1 MDFGVMD
8 SQVNL
13 ATIFGISAQKA
24 AKMLKQEGYNELPS
38 IRKRGIFEI
47 IYRIITE
54 PMFLLLIA
62 GGILYFILGDARE
75 ALVLVSFVFVI
86 MGITFYQE
94 HKSERALDALR
105 KLSSPR
111 ALVIRDG
118 KEMRIPG
125 REVVRKDIVVIHEGD
140 FVPADCKLILANNF
154 SVDESLLTGESVPVY
169 KIVDKE
175 PDIYAGTL
183 VVGGNGI
190 AEVYSTGANTE
201 MGKIG
206 KSLQVIKPE
215 RTLLQKTT
223 TRIVRNIAI
232 VGLSVCVLVAVIYG
246 FNRGDWLGGALAG
259 ITLAM
264 AILPEEFPVI
274 LTTFLAL
281 GTWRI
286 SREHVLTR
294 QVPAVEA
301 LGSATVLC
309 VDKTGTLTRNEMQ
322 VNKIFVAGKFLD
334 LTALVDIK
342 KPLPENFHDLVEYSI
357 LASQRDPFDP
367 MEKAIK
373 RLGDRYLKGTEHLHK
388 DWQLVREYPLSK
400 NLLAI
405 SHVWKSPHDT
415 TFEIAAKGAPEA
427 IIDLCHINKKQSNE
441 LFKHIKTLASEGL
454 RVLGVAKAEFQEA
467 VLPKKQHEFEFKF
480 VGLIGLADPIRL
492 MVPEAVAKCHQ
503 AGIRVVM
510 ITGDY
515 SETALNI
522 ARQIGLDSSANII
535 TGQELQNMS
544 DAELRRKI
552 KNVSIF
558 ARIIPEQ
565 KLRIVNALK
574 ANKEIVAMTGDGVN
588 DAPALKSA
596 HIGIA
601 MGERGTDVAR
611 EASELVLLDD
621 DFSSIVQAVSLGR
634 RIFDNIR
641 KAMTYTF
648 SVHIPII
655 GMSLLPVIFGW
666 PLILLPVHIVF
677 LELIIDP
684 ACSIVFEAEPEETDV
699 MKRNPRDPKE
709 SVFNW
714 QILRMSLI
722 QGCIVLFIT
731 LAVFSFGYYFGYNA
745 SKIRALTF
753 TTLVMGNLSLIF
765 SNRSWSRNVL
775 ASLQLPNPA
784 LWWVVSGTLIFLGI
798 VLYIPFLCNVFHFGM
813 LNLLDLIICLVA
825 GIFCILCFEVIKIF
839 SIQRK
844 HIVH

>member
-1 MDFGVMD
+1 MD
-8 SQVNL
+8 SRVNL
-13 ATIFGISAQKA
+13 ATISGISAQKA
-24 AKMLKQEGYNELPS
+24 AKRLKQEGYNELPS
-38 IRKRGIFEI
+38 VRKRGIFEI
-47 IYRIITE
+47 VYRIVAE

-111 ALVIRDG
+111 ALVIRGG
-118 KEMRIPG
+118 KEKRIAG
-125 REVVRKDIVVIHEGD
+125 REVVREDIVVIHEGD
-140 FVPADCKLILANNF
+140 FVPADCKLILANNL

-175 PDIYAGTL
+175 PNIYAGTL

-334 LTALVDIK
+334 LTALVKTK
-342 KPLPENFHDLVEYSI
+342 KPLPENFHNLIEYSI

-373 RLGDRYLKGTEHLHK
+373 RLGDKYLHDTGHLHK

-400 NLLAI
+400 DLLAI
-405 SHVWKSPHDT
+405 SHVWRSPHDK

-427 IIDLCHINKKQSNE
+427 IIDLCHLNKEQAEE

-454 RVLGVAKAEFQEA
+454 RVLGVAKAKFQEKD
-467 VLPKKQHEFEFKF
+467 LPKEQHEFKFKF
-480 VGLIGLADPIRL
+480 FGLIGLADPIRL
-492 MVPEAVAKCHQ
+492 AVPEAVQKCHQ
-503 AGIRVVM
+503 AGIRVIM

-515 SETALNI
+515 SETAMNI

-535 TGQELQNMS
+535 TGQELQKMS
-544 DAELRRKI
+544 DADLRRQI

-558 ARIIPEQ
+558 ARIVSEQ

-574 ANKEIVAMTGDGVN
+574 ANGEIVAMTGDGVN

-621 DFSSIVQAVSLGR
+621 DFSSIVQAISLGR

-684 ACSIVFEAEPEETDV
+684 ACSIVFEAEPEEMDV

-714 QILRMSLI
+714 RLLRMSLI
-722 QGCIVLFIT
+722 QGGIVLFIV
-731 LAVFSFGYYFGYNA
+731 LAVFSFGYYSGYNT

-753 TTLVMGNLSLIF
+753 TALVMGNLGLIF
-765 SNRSWSRNVL
+765 SNRSWSHNVL
-775 ASLQLPNPA
+775 ASLRLPNPA
-784 LWWVVSGTLIFLGI
+784 LWWIISGALVFLGV
-798 VLYIPFLCNVFHFGM
+798 VLYIPFLHNVFHFGI
-813 LNLLDLIICLVA
+813 LNLLDLVICLVA
-825 GIFCILCFEVIKIF
+825 GILCILCFEIIKIF
-839 SIQRK
+839 NRQKKYSICK
-844 HIVH
+844 

>member
-1 MDFGVMD
+1 MND
-8 SQVNL
+8 QLNL
-13 ATIFGISAQKA
+13 ATISGISDQKA
-24 AKMLKQEGYNELPS
+24 AKRLKQEGYNELPS
-38 IRKRGIFEI
+38 IRKRGIFKI
-47 IYRIITE
+47 VSRIVTE

-75 ALVLVSFVFVI
+75 ALVLISFVFVI

-125 REVVRKDIVVIHEGD
+125 REVVREDIVAIHEGD
-140 FVPADCKLILANNF
+140 FVPADCRLILSNNLT
-154 SVDESLLTGESVPVY
+154 VDESLLTGESVPVY
-169 KIVDKE
+169 KIADKE
-175 PDIYAGTL
+175 PNIYAGTL

-190 AEVYSTGANTE
+190 AEVYGTGINTE

-215 RTLLQKTT
+215 RTSLQKATA
-223 TRIVRNIAI
+223 RLVRNLAI
-232 VGLSVCVLVAVIYG
+232 IGLSVCVLVAVIHGY
-246 FNRGDWLGGALAG
+246 NRGDWLHGTLAG

-294 QVPAVEA
+294 QIPAVEA
-301 LGSATVLC
+301 LGSTTVLC
-309 VDKTGTLTRNEMQ
+309 VDKTGTLTKNEMQ

-334 LTALVDIK
+334 LTALSDTK
-342 KPLPENFHDLVEYSI
+342 KPLPENFHDLIEYSI

-373 RLGDRYLKGTEHLHK
+373 RLGDKYLQGTEHLHK

-405 SHVWKSPHDT
+405 SHVWKSPYDT
-415 TFEIAAKGAPEA
+415 SFEIAAKGAPEA
-427 IIDLCHINKKQSNE
+427 IIDLCHINKTQAEE
-441 LFKHIKTLASEGL
+441 LLNHIKTLASEGL
-454 RVLGVAKAEFQEA
+454 RVLGVAKAQFQKE
-467 VLPKKQHEFEFKF
+467 VLPLKQHEFEFKF
-480 VGLIGLADPIRL
+480 IGLIGLADPIRL
-492 MVPEAVAKCHQ
+492 AVPEAIQKCHQ
-503 AGIRVVM
+503 AGIRVIM

-515 SETALNI
+515 SETAINI
-522 ARQIGLDSSANII
+522 AKQIGLDSLTNTI
-535 TGQELQNMS
+535 TGQELQDMS
-544 DAELRRKI
+544 EAELCEKI
-552 KNVSIF
+552 KNVNIF
-558 ARIIPEQ
+558 ARIVPEQ

-574 ANKEIVAMTGDGVN
+574 ANNEIVAMTGDGVN

-611 EASELVLLDD
+611 ETAELVLLND

-655 GMSLLPVIFGW
+655 GMSLLPVIFRW
-666 PLILLPVHIVF
+666 PLILLPIHIVF

-684 ACSIVFEAEPEETDV
+684 ACSIVFEAEPEEIDV
-699 MKRNPRDPKE
+699 MQRKPRDPKE

-714 QILRMSLI
+714 QILKISLI
-722 QGCIVLFIT
+722 QGCIVLLIV
-731 LAVFSFGYYFGYNA
+731 LVVFGFGYYFGYNA

-753 TTLVMGNLSLIF
+753 TTLVIGNLSLIF
-765 SNRSWSRNVL
+765 SNRSWSRNIL
-775 ASLQLPNPA
+775 ASLRLPNPA
-784 LWWVVSGTLIFLGI
+784 LWWIVSCTLIFLGV
-798 VLYIPFLCNVFHFGM
+798 VLYIPFLHGVFHFNM
-813 LNLLDLIICLVA
+813 LNLLDLVICLIA
-825 GIFCILCFEVIKIF
+825 GILCILCFELLKIF
-839 SIQRK
+839 NMQK
-844 HIVH
+844 KYALYK

>member
-1 MDFGVMD
+1 MD

-13 ATIFGISAQKA
+13 ATISGISAQKA
-24 AKMLKQEGYNELPS
+24 AQRLKQEGYNELPS
-38 IRKRGIFEI
+38 VRKRGIFEI

-62 GGILYFILGDARE
+62 GGVLYFILGDARE

-125 REVVRKDIVVIHEGD
+125 REVVREDIVVIHEGD
-140 FVPADCKLILANNF
+140 FIPADCKLITSNNL

-169 KIVDKE
+169 KIVEKE
-175 PDIYAGTL
+175 PNIYAGTL

-190 AEVYSTGANTE
+190 AEVYGIGINTKI
-201 MGKIG
+201 GKIG
-206 KSLQVIKPE
+206 KLLQVIKPE

-223 TRIVRNIAI
+223 SRLVRNLAI
-232 VGLSVCVLVAVIYG
+232 IGLSVCVLVAIIHGY
-246 FNRGDWLGGALAG
+246 NRGDWLHGTLAG

-322 VNKIFVAGKFLD
+322 VNKIFAAGKFLD
-334 LTALVDIK
+334 LTVLINAK
-342 KPLPENFHDLVEYSI
+342 KPLPESFHDLIEYSI

-373 RLGDRYLKGTEHLHK
+373 RLGDKYLHDTEHLHK

-400 NLLAI
+400 DLLAI

-427 IIDLCHINKKQSNE
+427 IIDLCHIDKKRAKE

-454 RVLGVAKAEFQEA
+454 RVLGVAKAGFQEA

-480 VGLIGLADPIRL
+480 IGLIGLADPIRV
-492 MVPEAVAKCHQ
+492 MVPEAVKKCHQ
-503 AGIRVVM
+503 AGIRVIM

-515 SETALNI
+515 SETAMNI

-544 DAELRRKI
+544 DAELRNKI

-588 DAPALKSA
+588 DAPALRSA

-621 DFSSIVQAVSLGR
+621 DFSSIVQAVRLGR

-641 KAMTYTF
+641 KAMSYAF

-655 GMSLLPVIFGW
+655 GMSLLPVIFKW

-684 ACSIVFEAEPEETDV
+684 ACSIVFEAESEEVDV
-699 MKRNPRDPKE
+699 MKRKPRDPKE

-714 QILRMSLI
+714 RILRMSLI
-722 QGCIVLFIT
+722 QGCIVLFIV
-731 LAVFSFGYYFGYNA
+731 LAVFSFGYYMGYNA

-753 TTLVMGNLSLIF
+753 TALVMGNLGLIF
-765 SNRSWSRNVL
+765 GNRSWSRNIL
-775 ASLQLPNPA
+775 ASLRMPNPA
-784 LWWVVSGTLIFLGI
+784 LWWIVSGTLIFLGT
-798 VLYIPFLCNVFHFGM
+798 VLYMPFLHNIFHFAM
-813 LNLLDLIICLVA
+813 LNLVDLVICLIA
-825 GIFCILCFEVIKIF
+825 GIFCIICFEIIKIF
-839 SIQRK
+839 SMQKKNIFY
-844 HIVH
+844 